1 MKSVVSRILPA
12 IVIMLFV
19 GFIAYI
25 HLSGLRPSFSVLQE
39 NNISNLKTGEVL
51 YFGSS
56 GCGACQEFNKVLK
69 EYQDETHTKIY
80 YWDATDTKIVRKE
93 AEIKIYN
100 TPTIVMRKRGKLVI
114 SQGYKNLKELKTF
127 VES

>member
-39 NNISNLKTGEVL
+39 N
-51 YFGSS
+51 
-56 GCGACQEFNKVLK
+56 
-69 EYQDETHTKIY
+69 
-80 YWDATDTKIVRKE
+80 
-93 AEIKIYN
+93 
-100 TPTIVMRKRGKLVI
+100 I
-114 SQGYKNLKELKTF
+114 SQILKLEKCSILVVQA
-127 VES
+127 VEHVRNSIKF